1 MPGIMNPCTPYIA
14 PPILRG
20 EVRFRPIFIGLEG
33 TVQDTETGVSRD
45 FLKELGYVNQGI
57 LFETMVR
64 AQIGRVSLRAHYDS
78 YIRTF
83 RGSDSRLDW
92 PEFRLGGEL
101 DLWYTEPIRFGFDMD
116 FYATRPSF
124 KLDDPVLGRIFIESP
139 RPATVGAHIALNPV
153 SIGRLS
159 VSMEGRARRCI
170 RTGTR
175 INEYEIA
182 AGLKTPETV
191 LGTVALRGGFRY
203 SDIGLEYDIHRVDAK
218 WSGFFGELV
227 YQY

>member
-1 MPGIMNPCTPYIA
+1 
-14 PPILRG
+14 
-20 EVRFRPIFIGLEG
+20 
-33 TVQDTETGVSRD
+33 
-45 FLKELGYVNQGI
+45 
-57 LFETMVR
+57 
-64 AQIGRVSLRAHYDS
+64 
-78 YIRTF
+78 
-83 RGSDSRLDW
+83 
-92 PEFRLGGEL
+92 
-101 DLWYTEPIRFGFDMD
+101 MD

-124 KLDDPVLGRIFIESP
+124 TLDDPVLGVVNIEAP

-159 VSMEGRARRCI
+159 VSMEGRARRSI

-203 SDIGLEYDIHRVDAK
+203 SDIGLEQNNHQVDVK

-227 YQY
+227 YHY

>member
-1 MPGIMNPCTPYIA
+1 MNPCTPYVA

-33 TVQDTETGVSRD
+33 KVEDSTTGFSRD

-57 LFETMVR
+57 LFEYMAR

-83 RGSDSRLDW
+83 RGHNSRLDW
-92 PEFRLGGEL
+92 PEFHLGGDL
-101 DLWYTEPIRFGFDMD
+101 DLMYTEPIRLGLDMD
-116 FYATRPSF
+116 FYVARPEF
-124 KLDDPVLGRIFIESP
+124 RLEDPVLGAINIAAP
-139 RPATVGAHIALNPV
+139 RPATVGGHIVLNPV

-159 VSMEGRARRCI
+159 VSMEVRARRSI

-203 SDIGLEYDIHRVDAK
+203 SDIGLEHENIHVDVQWK
-218 WSGFFGELV
+218 GGFGELV
-227 YQY
+227 YYY